1 LDVQPAGNNQMINDL
16 TPTQRDLAKLMSE
29 ISESAWRAV
38 WMQGLEYE
46 LWTEVQSTP
55 NARTRR
61 LASPA
66 QLERLSQLSGACG
79 GWITFDQ
86 EQEEV
91 FVAFTEWTVLYDSW
105 CAS

>member
-1 LDVQPAGNNQMINDL
+1 MINDL
-16 TPTQRDLAKLMSE
+16 TPTQRDLARLMSE

-46 LWTEVQSTP
+46 LWTEVRSTSD
-55 NARTRR
+55 ARSRR

-66 QLERLSQLSGACG
+66 QLERLSQLSRACG

-86 EQEEV
+86 EREEV
-91 FVAFTEWTVLYDSW
+91 FVALTEWTALYDNW
-105 CAS
+105 RAS